1 MRVWV
6 LTLYSHDGIKMYEFE
21 SKEEALR
28 ESGKLSGYKV
38 LTELIYLSDFVET
51 DVMQERELSFSGSM

>member
-6 LTLYSHDGIKMYEFE
+6 LTLYVHDSIKMYEFE

-28 ESGKLSGYKV
+28 EYDKLCGYKV
-38 LTELIYLSDFVET
+38 LTEVIYFTDFEDA
-51 DVMQERELSFSGSM
+51 DVMQERELSFVGV

>member
-6 LTLYSHDGIKMYEFE
+6 LTLYSHDSIKMYEFE

-28 ESGKLSGYKV
+28 ESSKLSGYKV
-38 LTELIYLSDFVET
+38 LTEVIYFTDFEEA
-51 DVMQERELSFSGSM
+51 DVMQERELSFAGR